1 MRLIAFKY
9 GATEITERMA
19 FQDGS
24 EDVKLPVS
32 LLFFLIEH
40 KNKKIL
46 VDAGCDTM
54 PGFKLIEFEKPARVL
69 ESYGIKCTDIT
80 DVIIT
85 HSHHDHIDAV
95 YNYRNANIYLQKE
108 EVKAAEKYL
117 QNAGKITLFDE
128 SEKIPDNIEIRH
140 IGGHTKGSSIV
151 LIKCGK
157 NTFVLCG
164 DECYTKENLSKD
176 KITGSSCSLDKS
188 KRFIEEYSKEKYVP
202 VLFHDSEIIK
212 NIGFKILYED

>member
-108 EVKAAEKYL
+108 EAKAASVQNTSVAANVCPSCGMENGAGIMIDRPLELLEYL
-117 QNAGKITLFDE
+117 
-128 SEKIPDNIEIRH
+128 
-140 IGGHTKGSSIV
+140 
-151 LIKCGK
+151 
-157 NTFVLCG
+157 
-164 DECYTKENLSKD
+164 
-176 KITGSSCSLDKS
+176 
-188 KRFIEEYSKEKYVP
+188 
-202 VLFHDSEIIK
+202 
-212 NIGFKILYED
+212 